1 MAETLISFDLRA
13 DFGFFKKPDV
23 NDGLVM
29 TYNLLHRPAL
39 LGLLGAIAGLSGY
52 EKKNQKPEYL
62 EVLGALRVGIAP
74 LNVEG
79 ETIRHDKGNFQKTV
93 IKYSNTVGYA
103 NANES
108 GKSGANLLIT
118 EQTLIR
124 PAYRCFVLLD
134 LANETQAVLYERIKR
149 GEAYFLPYLG
159 KNECLASWDNVME
172 WDSFRPFNP
181 REREFKIESA
191 FVRKYSVRST
201 RVGPQLVPAKLAVI
215 NVSSFIYFE
224 RLPTGFD
231 EDLFQYE
238 LSEFAFADWV
248 LGQESSIE
256 NLYEIQTGA
265 EKQVIQLF

>member
-1 MAETLISFDLRA
+1 MAEKLISFDLRA

-23 NDGLVM
+23 NEGLVM

-39 LGLLGAIAGLSGY
+39 LGLLGAIAGLQGY
-52 EKKNQKPEYL
+52 DKKNQKPEYL
-62 EVLGALRVGIAP
+62 EVLGALRIGIAP
-74 LNVEG
+74 LNFEN
-79 ETIRHDKGNFQKTV
+79 ESIRHDKGNFQKTV

-118 EQTLIR
+118 EQTLVR

-134 LANETQAVLYERIKR
+134 LADETQSVLNERIRR

-172 WDSFRPFNP
+172 WDNFRPFEP
-181 REREFKIESA
+181 QEREFRIESV
-191 FVRKYSVRST
+191 FIRKHSLRST
-201 RVGPQLVPAKLAVI
+201 KAEPKPIPSTRTVMNASTFV
-215 NVSSFIYFE
+215 YFE

-231 EDLFQYE
+231 EELFQYE

-248 LGQESSIE
+248 LSQESAIE
-256 NLYEIQTGA
+256 NLYEIHTG
-265 EKQVIQLF
+265 EIKQVIQLF